1 MVEKILKTIARKE
14 NTGYWFVLP
23 ALLFMIGLVGFPVI
37 YNLIISTYN
46 VNVIT
51 LGMHSEK
58 FVGLQ
63 NYINLFND
71 PTMRTSILNTF
82 IFTIGSIILQFVI
95 GFALAILFHM
105 NFKISKFLRGIMLIS
120 WMIPVTVTALL
131 FKFMLSPSG
140 GVIDAILLNLHLISK
155 PIGWFVDPNMSMWS
169 VIIANTWIGIPFNLI
184 LLTTGLSNI
193 PAVLYEAAEVD
204 GAKISQRFFYITIP
218 QMRASMLSVL
228 ILGVIYTSKVFDLIF
243 VSTGGGP
250 LSTTEVLSTYSYR
263 LSFSQF
269 SFSEGAAVA
278 NVLFFILVIVSIGYI
293 KLINKDEVMS

>member
-1 MVEKILKTIARKE
+1 MAKKILKTIARKE

-23 ALLFMIGLVGFPVI
+23 ALLFMVGLVGFPVI

-46 VNVIT
+46 ENVIT
-51 LGMHSEK
+51 LGMHNEK

-71 PTMRTSILNTF
+71 PIMRTSILNTF
-82 IFTIGSIILQFVI
+82 VFTIGSIILQFVI
-95 GFALAILFHM
+95 GFGLAILFNI

>member
-1 MVEKILKTIARKE
+1 MAKKILKTITRKE

-23 ALLFMIGLVGFPVI
+23 ALLFMVGLVGFPVI

-46 VNVIT
+46 ENVIT
-51 LGMHSEK
+51 LGMHNEK

-71 PTMRTSILNTF
+71 PIMRTSILNTF
-82 IFTIGSIILQFVI
+82 VFTIGSIILQFVI
-95 GFALAILFHM
+95 GFGLAILFNI

-155 PIGWFVDPNMSMWS
+155 PIGWFVNPNMSMWS

>member
-1 MVEKILKTIARKE
+1 MV
-14 NTGYWFVLP
+14 
-23 ALLFMIGLVGFPVI
+23 GLVGFPVI

-46 VNVIT
+46 ENVIT
-51 LGMHSEK
+51 LGMHNEK

-71 PTMRTSILNTF
+71 PIMRTSILNTF
-82 IFTIGSIILQFVI
+82 VFTIGSIILQFVI
-95 GFALAILFHM
+95 GFGLAILFNI

-155 PIGWFVDPNMSMWS
+155 PIGWFVNPNMSMWS